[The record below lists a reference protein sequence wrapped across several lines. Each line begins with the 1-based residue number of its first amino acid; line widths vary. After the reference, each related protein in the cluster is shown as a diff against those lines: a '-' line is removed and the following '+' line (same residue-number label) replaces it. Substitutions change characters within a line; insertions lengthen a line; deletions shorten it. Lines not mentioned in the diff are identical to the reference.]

1 LSSYAGKAEEKV
13 LGKAEETRAAFD
25 ETIEG
30 GKCFIGEKAED
41 VEAATSIGR
50 KVLRERLDTRCK

>member
-1 LSSYAGKAEEKV
+1 MSVTG
-13 LGKAEETRAAFD
+13 FD
-25 ETIEG
+25 ETIEH

-50 KVLRERLDTRCK
+50 KVLRERRDTRC